1 MKQQATKTSV
11 YQSAEQN
18 FGIVPPMIKDIAEFS
33 IPAAALYVDGVITM
47 SASAFTELE
56 INAIEL
62 RISSLNGCESCVKG
76 HSYLSKKAGLSE
88 SDIKALVDG
97 RSTSSDSLNR
107 IIRGT
112 EAVFYANRAGYTKY
126 LEVLDAE
133 QFTRREVFEIIGLLS
148 LKTISNNINNYL
160 KAVKAAQA
168 ALV

>member
-1 MKQQATKTSV
+1 MKQQPTKTSV

-97 RSTSSDSLNR
+97 GQRPVTP
-107 IIRGT
+107 
-112 EAVFYANRAGYTKY
+112 
-126 LEVLDAE
+126 
-133 QFTRREVFEIIGLLS
+133 
-148 LKTISNNINNYL
+148 
-160 KAVKAAQA
+160 
-168 ALV
+168 